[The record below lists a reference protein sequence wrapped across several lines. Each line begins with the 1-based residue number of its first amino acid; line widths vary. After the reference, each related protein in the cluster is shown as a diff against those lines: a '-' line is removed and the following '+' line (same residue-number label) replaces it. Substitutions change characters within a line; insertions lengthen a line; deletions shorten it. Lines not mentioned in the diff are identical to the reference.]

1 MRRLAPVGPGVGAV
15 SMAKI
20 AASVAAELT
29 AGIRARE
36 VVVKES
42 RVAGL
47 GIGAVGV
54 AKAVASIFAEPA
66 AGFRA
71 RGASA

>member
-20 AASVAAELT
+20 AASVAAEWT

-42 RVAGL
+42 RVAGF
-47 GIGAVGV
+47 GIGAVGG
-54 AKAVASIFAEPA
+54 AKAVASIVTEPA
-66 AGFRA
+66 AGVRA
-71 RGASA
+71 RSAAS